1 MAPTPTPE
9 PLFPPSEEELDFC
22 LISVATPPPG
32 ATAIPMPTA
41 TPTAAPAD
49 GPIPGLLTN
58 SDSLRWAAWGNGE
71 MEKRELG
78 ESKVKGFNICQSH
91 AKAIGCKDT
100 VKNQVLVKLEKY
112 PKTS

>member
-1 MAPTPTPE
+1 MAPPPAPPPTP
-9 PLFPPSEEELDFC
+9 SDEELDFC

-41 TPTAAPAD
+41 TPTPGPAD

-58 SDSLRWAAWGNGE
+58 SDSLRWAPME
-71 MEKRELG
+71 RRSRRRLVREEKRKWR

-91 AKAIGCKDT
+91 TTAIGCEDT
-100 VKNQVLVKLEKY
+100 ARNQVLVTQFK
-112 PKTS
+112 